1 VTYPF
6 DEKIDELAR
15 VMAEVREA
23 IDNRNEF
30 IMREHIEIG
39 ARLDRVDPKWR
50 AMRLLASQHRLD
62 WDELAREA
70 KHFPT
75 KADLAAR

>member
-6 DEKIDELAR
+6 DKKIDELRR

-23 IDNRNEF
+23 IENRNEYLL
-30 IMREHIEIG
+30 REHIELG
-39 ARLDRVDPKWR
+39 AGLDRVDPKWR
-50 AMRLLASQHRLD
+50 AMRLLASQQRLD
-62 WDELAREA
+62 WDKLAREA